1 MKLQNKIALV
11 TGASRGLGSEIAKA
25 LASDGAHVV
34 INYFNSEKEALEI
47 KKDIENLSSSC
58 LLLRADVSKH
68 EEVESMF
75 GSIFQEYG
83 RIDILV
89 NNAGIYRDSV
99 IWKMQESTW
108 DDIIDIDLKS
118 IFNCTKFAVRSMR
131 ENNFGRVINISSVVG
146 QTGEF
151 GTSNYSAAKA
161 GIMGFTKSVSKEVA
175 NKNIT
180 INNLSLGYI
189 KTGMLLRLPEEVQLR
204 IKNKIPLKRWG
215 KVSEVTSPLIFLCS
229 KDASYITGQTIN
241 INGGYYV

>member
-25 LASDGAHVV
+25 LAREGAQVC
-34 INYFNSEKEALEI
+34 INYFNSEREALEI
-47 KKDIENLSSSC
+47 KKDIENVSSSC

-68 EEVESMF
+68 EEVEGMF
-75 GSIFQEYG
+75 DNLLQEYG
-83 RIDILV
+83 RVDILV

-99 IWKMQESTW
+99 IWKMEESTW

-118 IFNCTKFAVRSMR
+118 IFNCTKFAVRTMR

-161 GIMGFTKSVSKEVA
+161 GIMGFSKSVSKEVA

-189 KTGMLLRLPEEVQLR
+189 ETGMLLRLPEEVQLR

-215 KVSEVTSPLIFLCS
+215 KVSEVTSPLIFFCS
-229 KDASYITGQTIN
+229 EDASYITGQTIN